1 MAQTSAEILEHI
13 GLAEK
18 ERVAAE
24 RAVGKNAGAVLA
36 KIKRNRAPD
45 HEGGESQGKREL
57 HLGEREEDQS
67 GSMEK
72 KGWTPR

>member
-1 MAQTSAEILEHI
+1 MLEHI
-13 GLAEK
+13 WLAEK
-18 ERVAAE
+18 ERVATE
-24 RAVGKNAGAVLA
+24 RAVGKNAGVALA

-57 HLGEREEDQS
+57 HLGKKEEDQS
-67 GSMEK
+67 GSIEK